1 MLVKSYVDRGIL
13 VPDDIMTRLML
24 PRLEQLS
31 THSWLLDGENNNVCI
46 FIHECDSYI
55 CLAFVGVCI
64 LSLNHFNSCLEKI
77 TWI

>member
-31 THSWLLDGENNNVCI
+31 AHSWLLDGERHII
-46 FIHECDSYI
+46 FLFTHVQDSYD
-55 CLAFVGVCI
+55 CPVFVSVAL
-64 LSLNHFNSCLEKI
+64 LSQLLQLLS
-77 TWI
+77 

>member
-31 THSWLLDGENNNVCI
+31 THSWLLDGETHNSFL
-46 FIHECDSYI
+46 FIHVQDSYD
-55 CLAFVGVCI
+55 CSVFVALLLQLFQL
-64 LSLNHFNSCLEKI
+64 LSWKGIVVFG
-77 TWI
+77 

>member
-31 THSWLLDGENNNVCI
+31 AHSWLLDGER
-46 FIHECDSYI
+46 H
-55 CLAFVGVCI
+55 
-64 LSLNHFNSCLEKI
+64 NSCLFI
-77 TWI
+77 HVQDAYDCPAFVSVALLSQHFQLLS